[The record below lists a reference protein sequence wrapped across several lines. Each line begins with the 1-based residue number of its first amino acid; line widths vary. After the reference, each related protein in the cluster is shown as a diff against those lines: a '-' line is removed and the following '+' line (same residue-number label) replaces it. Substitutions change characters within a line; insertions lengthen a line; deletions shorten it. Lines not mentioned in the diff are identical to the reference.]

1 MATTTQDVT
10 RTAQE
15 VRESEPVG
23 WLARFGFAGRGLVY
37 LVLGVLA
44 VQVAVGHSARA
55 DKNGALASIK
65 DKPFGSVLL
74 VVLAISFAGYAVWRL
89 LDGVV
94 GHREEDGAKR
104 LGKRVASFA
113 RGLVYAGLAF
123 TTARFVVSPAGG
135 DKTEPLTARV
145 MGMTGGRTVVGLV
158 GAGLVVGGLY
168 MAYRGVREKFLKRLD
183 LASAGPALR
192 GAVKAIGVV
201 GLVGRGLVLALV
213 GGFLVQAAWTF
224 DPDKAKG
231 LDASLKSL
239 ADAPFGRVLLAL
251 AAVGLLAFGLWS
263 WVEARYRRV

>member
-1 MATTTQDVT
+1 MATTQDVT
-10 RTAQE
+10 RTARE
-15 VRESEPVG
+15 VRDSEPVS

-37 LVLGVLA
+37 VVLGVLA
-44 VQVAVGHSARA
+44 VEVALGHSARA
-55 DKNGALASIK
+55 DKNAAHATIK

-113 RGLVYAGLAF
+113 RGVVYAGLAF
-123 TTARFVVSPAGG
+123 STAHFVVSPAGR
-135 DKTEPLTARV
+135 DKTKPLTARV
-145 MGMTGGRTVVGLV
+145 LDMTGGRTVIGLL

-168 MAYRGVREKFLKRLD
+168 MAYRGVREKFLKRLA
-183 LASAGPALR
+183 LGTAGPALR
-192 GAVKAIGVV
+192 AAVKAVGVV
-201 GLVGRGLVLALV
+201 GLAGRGLVLALI
-213 GGFLVQAAWTF
+213 GGFLVQAAVTF

-239 ADAPFGRVLLAL
+239 ADAPFGPVLLAC
-251 AAVGLLAFGLWS
+251 AAVGLVAFGLWS

>member
-1 MATTTQDVT
+1 MTTTTQDLT
-10 RTAQE
+10 RTA
-15 VRESEPVG
+15 REARDSEPVS

-37 LVLGVLA
+37 VVLGLLA
-44 VQVAVGHSARA
+44 VQVALGHTARA

-104 LGKRVASFA
+104 WGKRVASLF
-113 RGLVYAGLAF
+113 RGVVYAALAF
-123 TTARFVVSPAGG
+123 STARFVFSSPGR

-145 MGMTGGRTVVGLV
+145 MGMTGGRTVVGLI
-158 GAGLVVGGLY
+158 GAALVVGGLVI
-168 MAYRGVREKFLKRLD
+168 AVRGVREKFLKKLD
-183 LASAGPALR
+183 LGSAGDGLR
-192 GAVKAIGVV
+192 TAVKAVGIV
-201 GLVGRGLVLALV
+201 GLAGRGLVLALV
-213 GGFLVQAAWTF
+213 GGFLVQAAVTF

-239 ADAPFGRVLLAL
+239 ADAPFGPVLLAC
-251 AAVGLLAFGLWS
+251 AAVGLVAFGLWS